1 LLLGSVPVYVSFPSP
16 SNERVGVRFA
26 FIWSL
31 PHGTRLFW
39 SFLGIVNVA
48 CMIRG
53 ASKRNIVGLPAFT
66 LTLVIRSVISWCDV
80 DGLGFDVC
88 FDV

>member
-1 LLLGSVPVYVSFPSP
+1 MKGSVYD
-16 SNERVGVRFA
+16 
-26 FIWSL
+26 SL
-31 PHGTRLFW
+31 LPGHFLMACGFFG
-39 SFLGIVNVA
+39 SFLGIVNVG
-48 CMIRG
+48 CMIG
-53 ASKRNIVGLPAFT
+53 GVSKRNIVALPAFT